1 MWTNIVKQQTYVLS
15 EMSKLYNTNVA
26 SPQGYKGFTP
36 SGVGEI
42 SSHLSTLENSLQPLQ
57 DQ

>member
-1 MWTNIVKQQTYVLS
+1 
-15 EMSKLYNTNVA
+15 MSKLYNTNVA
-26 SPQGYKGFTP
+26 SPQGYKGFAP

-42 SSHLSTLENSLQPLQ
+42 PSHLSALENSLQPLQ